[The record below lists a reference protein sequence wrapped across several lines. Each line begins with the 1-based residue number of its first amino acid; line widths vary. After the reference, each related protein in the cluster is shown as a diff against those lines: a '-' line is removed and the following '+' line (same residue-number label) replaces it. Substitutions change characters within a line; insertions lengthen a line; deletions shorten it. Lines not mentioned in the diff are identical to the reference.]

1 MVRSQ
6 TLLLKALAL
15 YWLVYRHNNQISV
28 VIEPGAPLIHASILP
43 PAKRIELVTNGIG
56 GAAWKKQVSSRLHTN
71 VHERGLNF
79 QIRFCQSRAQL
90 KCLQVAFSRFANVLC
105 CRFHLLIFTLR
116 FIPAPSAS
124 EGKGQED
131 QGDDRI
137 AGPHFPSQGLVFNSI
152 DLQVTGPIHMA
163 ACGAVSRY
171 YVFDGPVL

>member
-15 YWLVYRHNNQISV
+15 YWLVYHHNNQISV

-43 PAKRIELVTNGIG
+43 PAKQIELVTNGIG

-90 KCLQVAFSRFANVLC
+90 KCLQVAFSRFANDLC

-124 EGKGQED
+124 NGNGQED
-131 QGDDRI
+131 QAYCQSTFPIPRPVEAT
-137 AGPHFPSQGLVFNSI
+137 AGPS
-152 DLQVTGPIHMA
+152 
-163 ACGAVSRY
+163 
-171 YVFDGPVL
+171 